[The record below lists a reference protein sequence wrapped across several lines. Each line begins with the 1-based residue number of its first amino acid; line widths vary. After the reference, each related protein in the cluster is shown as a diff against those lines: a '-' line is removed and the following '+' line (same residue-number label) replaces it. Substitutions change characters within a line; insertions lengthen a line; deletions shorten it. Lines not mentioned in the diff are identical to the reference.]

1 MKEIRFQMNF
11 SMPILSNNVLE
22 AASFFTDNILNN
34 IFENTQKEDVLKNY
48 FGYRYKINAVSLW
61 QEYKFFNNFTNF
73 TTLKESPREEKY
85 YLENDGVI
93 DTKQK
98 YLAGKSD
105 LANINN
111 TDASEQIF
119 FAKYRYFNSVNS
131 STNKRGIWENYARS
145 QPATE
150 SEPTVI
156 RAESDRQI
164 TQVNPAFEL
173 IGLTKLRN
181 HPKFSDIDGSGFNVA
196 VIDTGIDMKHPLLA
210 SNYVAGYDFIDDDD
224 DPRDPNG
231 HGTHVSGIIAA
242 TDKTIGVAP
251 DAGLIGL
258 RVLDSDGSGFVSAI
272 EDALKW
278 VFTNRRQHHITA
290 VNLSLGTGFYSSESQ
305 VRGNRLFDDIQ
316 RLEDAGITVVS
327 STGNDYFTHSKT
339 SRRAN
344 ISFPAIASTLAV
356 GAVWHKEIDFS
367 AVWQGGSIDYS
378 TGADRI
384 ASFSQRLDA
393 PNVVFAPG
401 AAIASTLPG
410 GRIGENSGTSQASPH
425 VAGAVTLLQEA
436 SLQFSGGLLSPE
448 EITEILRTTGDVVI
462 DGDDEDDNV
471 INTNS
476 SYTRINIY
484 HAVLEIKRR
493 SNNITPPAENDPGV
507 NDTIANAVTLPV
519 LYGSPIAPIRETIGR
534 DGSNVRDNDVD
545 FYSFQLESW
554 GRVKIELTAER
565 SSPDNFDSHLRLFGA
580 SGSEIAFN
588 DDANSTNLF
597 SRLDLNLYPGQYYVG
612 VSGYNNTNYDPK
624 VADSGIAGD
633 TGNYALNLSF
643 DKEDFDETM
652 LGATVY
658 RFFRSDIGVH
668 FYTASETERDA
679 VNNDLPNYIY
689 EGESY
694 TSATDTHPITG
705 AKPVYRFLNQSTGVH
720 LYTMSQVERETI
732 SSSLSN
738 YSFEGIA
745 YYGYE
750 SDRPDATPLYRFY
763 NSSLDTHF
771 YTPSIVERDV
781 VLADLPDYRL
791 EGNDGIAFYVEPIVE
806 V

>member
-1 MKEIRFQMNF
+1 MSRLRETT
-11 SMPILSNNVLE
+11 ILLT
-22 AASFFTDNILNN
+22 A
-34 IFENTQKEDVLKNY
+34 NT
-48 FGYRYKINAVSLW
+48 
-61 QEYKFFNNFTNF
+61 
-73 TTLKESPREEKY
+73 
-85 YLENDGVI
+85 
-93 DTKQK
+93 
-98 YLAGKSD
+98 
-105 LANINN
+105 
-111 TDASEQIF
+111 
-119 FAKYRYFNSVNS
+119 
-131 STNKRGIWENYARS
+131 S
-145 QPATE
+145 Q
-150 SEPTVI
+150 
-156 RAESDRQI
+156 
-164 TQVNPAFEL
+164 
-173 IGLTKLRN
+173 
-181 HPKFSDIDGSGFNVA
+181 
-196 VIDTGIDMKHPLLA
+196 
-210 SNYVAGYDFIDDDD
+210 
-224 DPRDPNG
+224 
-231 HGTHVSGIIAA
+231 
-242 TDKTIGVAP
+242 
-251 DAGLIGL
+251 
-258 RVLDSDGSGFVSAI
+258 
-272 EDALKW
+272 
-278 VFTNRRQHHITA
+278 
-290 VNLSLGTGFYSSESQ
+290 
-305 VRGNRLFDDIQ
+305 
-316 RLEDAGITVVS
+316 
-327 STGNDYFTHSKT
+327 
-339 SRRAN
+339 RAN

-356 GAVWHKEIDFS
+356 GAVWQKEIDFS

-378 TGADRI
+378 AGADRI
-384 ASFSQRLDA
+384 ASFSQRMDA

-401 AAIASTLPG
+401 VAIASTLPG

-471 INTNS
+471 INTNG

-534 DGSNVRDNDVD
+534 DDSNVRDNDVD

-580 SGSEIAFN
+580 LGSEIAFN
-588 DDANSTNLF
+588 DDADSTNLF

-612 VSGYNNTNYDPK
+612 VSGYNNNNYDPK

-658 RFFRSDIGVH
+658 RFFRADIGVH

-679 VNNDLPNYIY
+679 VNNNLANYVY

-694 TSATDTHPITG
+694 TSAADTHPITG

-720 LYTMSQVERETI
+720 LYTMSQIERETI

-771 YTPSIVERDV
+771 YTPSIVERDA